1 VSHGTMF
8 STHRTP
14 HAMVYAAWSPDG
26 QHIATGD
33 SAGRI
38 QIWQA
43 DTGQQ
48 RFVYKVHTKPISS
61 IAWSPDGT
69 HLVSSDRGGL
79 VTVWEALTGKTV
91 FPYQKP
97 LFPREETRDPEVA
110 WSPDGRFIAESAVQ
124 DDSMTI
130 QVRSALTGGSKI
142 VWSVEEDIAALSWSP
157 GGEYLAS
164 GDAAGTVHLWDPLTG
179 QEIGTYVTPKM
190 KHLTE
195 LMYVNTLAWSP
206 DGRRIAFGDTMGVV
220 QVWDVVGQV
229 PLAVYRLPGS
239 LREGARWDPDP
250 IQSVAWLP
258 DGERIGLACRSVH
271 IREAITGQELAT
283 YAYPSD
289 GEKRY
294 VRTCVDWSPDRQHM
308 VSVGSYDVTDESTY
322 GTNYEGAM
330 YVWEVEK
337 QPPMMS

>member
-1 VSHGTMF
+1 MRREAVSHGTMF

-142 VWSVEEDIAALSWSP
+142 VWSVEGDIAALSWSP
-157 GGEYLAS
+157 RGQDLSS
-164 GDAAGTVHLWDPLTG
+164 GHAAGTGDLLDP
-179 QEIGTYVTPKM
+179 
-190 KHLTE
+190 
-195 LMYVNTLAWSP
+195 
-206 DGRRIAFGDTMGVV
+206 
-220 QVWDVVGQV
+220 
-229 PLAVYRLPGS
+229 
-239 LREGARWDPDP
+239 
-250 IQSVAWLP
+250 
-258 DGERIGLACRSVH
+258 
-271 IREAITGQELAT
+271 
-283 YAYPSD
+283 
-289 GEKRY
+289 
-294 VRTCVDWSPDRQHM
+294 
-308 VSVGSYDVTDESTY
+308 
-322 GTNYEGAM
+322 
-330 YVWEVEK
+330 
-337 QPPMMS
+337 